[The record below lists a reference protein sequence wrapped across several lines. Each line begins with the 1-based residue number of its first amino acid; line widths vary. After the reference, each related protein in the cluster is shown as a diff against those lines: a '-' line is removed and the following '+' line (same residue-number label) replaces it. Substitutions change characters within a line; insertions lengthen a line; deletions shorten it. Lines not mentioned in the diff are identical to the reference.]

1 MGIFEN
7 PFDLNRDGKMSANE
21 RVLEF
26 MVLQELME
34 EERKQSDAFSDSDGD
49 DWDNDGSDW

>member
-1 MGIFEN
+1 MGIFGN

-49 DWDNDGSDW
+49 DWDNDGSNW